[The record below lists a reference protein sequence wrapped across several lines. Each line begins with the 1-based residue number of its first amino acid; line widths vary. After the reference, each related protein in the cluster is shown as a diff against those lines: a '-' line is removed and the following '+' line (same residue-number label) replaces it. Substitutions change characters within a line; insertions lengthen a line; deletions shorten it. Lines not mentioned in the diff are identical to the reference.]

1 MQNHVNSYTYT
12 QNYIYIH
19 MLIPFADNEIVYD
32 LYQANVFPISL
43 YSDDPYNTGC
53 TVISNVADLF
63 AIDRSKS
70 KYIELSQSQLYA
82 CHHDKLI
89 LCPGVFPSV
98 ERSFPSC
105 TSSLFFDKTHTI
117 TNMCSMKIVPNTSV
131 PPQIIELSPGTYLV
145 SSPKTKFSIVCPDT
159 SVTYLE
165 QCNLC
170 QIHVKCRCTLNVS
183 HLKVTAPLDIC
194 HLTLPAIKIKHGINM
209 ALMNHFHLNS
219 PQLTHGSSLST
230 HPIKL
235 QIPNISQNIQ
245 KFKDLTDDQ
254 KHTALDLHKVIEAIK
269 EERDTYNTINLT
281 ATETFL
287 SKLPFSDNDAFFTMW
302 QYMSMFLITG
312 LIISHFILVFRVR
325 KLSALAIF
333 SSVVPT
339 AESAEIL
346 TPTPSYIYITPST
359 TVDPFQS
366 YYYLIAML
374 TVIGTI
380 FAFIRF
386 AHFIGNIMSHFPRTM
401 QRFRLCSG
409 PRQKLYTSRGN

>member
-1 MQNHVNSYTYT
+1 
-12 QNYIYIH
+12 
-19 MLIPFADNEIVYD
+19 
-32 LYQANVFPISL
+32 
-43 YSDDPYNTGC
+43 
-53 TVISNVADLF
+53 
-63 AIDRSKS
+63 
-70 KYIELSQSQLYA
+70 
-82 CHHDKLI
+82 
-89 LCPGVFPSV
+89 
-98 ERSFPSC
+98 
-105 TSSLFFDKTHTI
+105 
-117 TNMCSMKIVPNTSV
+117 MKIVPNTSV

-145 SSPKTKFSIVCPDT
+145 SSPKTKCSIVCPDT

-170 QIHVKCRCTLNVS
+170 QIRVKCQCTLNVS

-230 HPIKL
+230 HPIKF

-254 KHTALDLHKVIEAIK
+254 IHTALDLHKVIEAIK

-287 SKLPFSDNDAFFTMW
+287 SKLPFSDNNAFFPP
-302 QYMSMFLITG
+302 
-312 LIISHFILVFRVR
+312 
-325 KLSALAIF
+325 LSLHKY
-333 SSVVPT
+333 S
-339 AESAEIL
+339 
-346 TPTPSYIYITPST
+346 IYITPST

-366 YYYLIAML
+366 YYYVIAML

-386 AHFIGNIMSHFPRTM
+386 AHFCRGGKQRNENTVSSYAWLTEHGNTKCGLWNVNQMGCIGQNVHCYILVPCLIMLHNC
-401 QRFRLCSG
+401 LCTCA
-409 PRQKLYTSRGN
+409 PLMLI